1 MTTHVWVLA
10 VALAVTT
17 LLDWGALLRRDY
29 DVERITRPTF
39 AVLVLGLAWSF
50 STDGPVP
57 DTTVAIPLFA
67 ALGLSMVGDL
77 FLIRATAVRY
87 RVGLAVLLL
96 ANVAF
101 IWAVLELRS
110 RPGPVWVSIAVVL
123 PVVLVLVVLQ
133 GHVGKDVVRL
143 AGRDR
148 GLVLLCLL
156 VQMALVVAAAVR
168 GDWMVLL
175 AASLL
180 LVWFLVLGHD
190 RFVRERRFAPV
201 LSLAAYHAGQVLMV
215 LGLLR

>member
-1 MTTHVWVLA
+1 VTTHVWVLA
-10 VALAVTT
+10 VALTVTT
-17 LLDWGALLRRDY
+17 LLDWGAVLRRDY

-39 AVLVLGLAWSF
+39 AVFVLGLAWSF
-50 STDGPVP
+50 YTDGPVP

-87 RVGLAVLLL
+87 RVGLAIFLL
-96 ANVAF
+96 ANAAF
-101 IWAVLELRS
+101 IWAVVELRG
-110 RPGPVWVSIAVVL
+110 RPAPVWAVIAVVV

-133 GHVGKDVVRL
+133 GRVGKHVVRL

-148 GLVLLCLL
+148 GLVLLSLL
-156 VQMALVVAAAVR
+156 VQMALVVVASIR
-168 GDWMVLL
+168 GDWVVLL

-180 LVWFLVLGHD
+180 LTWFLVLGHD
-190 RFVRERRFAPV
+190 RFVRARRFAPV
-201 LSLAAYHAGQVLMV
+201 LSLIAYHAGQVLIV